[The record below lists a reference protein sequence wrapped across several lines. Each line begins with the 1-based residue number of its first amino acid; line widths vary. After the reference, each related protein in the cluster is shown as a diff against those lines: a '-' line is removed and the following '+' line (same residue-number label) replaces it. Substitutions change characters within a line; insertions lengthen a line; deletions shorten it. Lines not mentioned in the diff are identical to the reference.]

1 MLYNNMTKDTAALL
15 RQWAETYNDRQYFQE
30 DPIIFPSRFAELM
43 RSGRCGLKDVEISA
57 IFAAH
62 FAWGRR
68 SMIVRDCSRL
78 FDEMSWK
85 PYDYVMR
92 GSWRLSLIHI

>member
-1 MLYNNMTKDTAALL
+1 MTKETAAQLK
-15 RQWAETYNDRQYFQE
+15 QWAETYNDRQYFQE

-57 IFAAH
+57 DFAAF

-68 SMIVRDCSRL
+68 SNVVRVVSDFS
-78 FDEMSWK
+78 
-85 PYDYVMR
+85 
-92 GSWRLSLIHI
+92 